1 MSAVKPALTEQ
12 EWASTTVER
21 GHILIESYGECLDI
35 ESDDQDSPGAFGI
48 GTSDTE
54 ARHALAALCLHGQ
67 PFGFTREDV
76 VRLRSNATA
85 FAGNGHR
92 GLDQAARHFT
102 NLADRIEAL
111 LPPEG

>member
-1 MSAVKPALTEQ
+1 MSDVKPALTPE

-21 GHILIESYGECLDI
+21 WHILIESYGECLDI

-76 VRLRSNATA
+76 DLCAVASMEAEDGDCPA
-85 FAGNGHR
+85 E
-92 GLDQAARHFT
+92 AARWQS
-102 NLADRIEAL
+102 LADRIASL
-111 LPPEG
+111 LPPEAP